1 VQITLQPVGLDGLV
15 QSFLEQALARSAQE
29 TASPAERDAFV
40 TLAVACR
47 SLGWRDVAHSAMA
60 AAEQCGAD
68 ALADLTLPE
77 AEAWYFLGEALNALG
92 QRSLAIAA
100 LENAVA
106 VQPDH
111 AQALMTLGLACIE
124 ENRIDDA
131 VTYLKRVLSL
141 DPNNAKAHAY
151 LSSSLY
157 REGHLE
163 QAQAHARAALDI
175 DPGAVIAHRTLGG
188 LLVGLGRLDEGR
200 YHLRKGFAD
209 HNLIV
214 ARCPDAKQTVLVLT
228 TATDGNVPD
237 TYLLPADRYTRLFW
251 FVEYAD
257 PSQFDSLPP
266 YDVVF
271 NAIGDPDR
279 LGDALD
285 IILEFQRSS
294 SRRMLNDPGPIVQT
308 ARHLTPGLLGD
319 IAGVVVPATVRIGGW
334 DSAQG
339 LLEAARQAGI
349 PAPLLARPLGSH
361 GGDGLTL
368 IRQDEATPAIA
379 PSEHYLTAFH
389 DFKSA
394 DGLYRKYRVIFVDR
408 TPFPYHLGISGDWMV
423 HYETCDMPAH
433 PDRIAEEMRF
443 LEAPETALGAQAMTA
458 IAAIGARIDLDFCG
472 LDFSLLPDGR
482 VLVFEANATMLVHP
496 EPQDGPLAHKNPYVE
511 RILRA
516 FQNLLVAP
524 G

>member
-1 VQITLQPVGLDGLV
+1 MKIPLQT
-15 QSFLEQALARSAQE
+15 FLEQALARPAHQ
-29 TASPAERDAFV
+29 TAGSAERDAFV

-47 SLGWRDVAHSAMA
+47 SLGWRDAAQTAMA
-60 AAEQCGAD
+60 VAEQGGAD

-77 AEAWYFLGEALNALG
+77 AEAWYFMGEALNALG
-92 QRSLAIAA
+92 QRSLAIAS
-100 LENAVA
+100 LEKAVTA
-106 VQPDH
+106 APDH

-124 ENRIDDA
+124 ENRTDDA
-131 VTYLKRVLSL
+131 GTYLTSVLNL

-151 LSSSLY
+151 LSSTLY
-157 REGHLE
+157 REGRLE

-188 LLVGLGRLDEGR
+188 LLIGLGRLDEGR
-200 YHLRKGFAD
+200 YHLRQGFTD

-214 ARCPDAKQTVLVLT
+214 GRCPEAELSVLVLT

-257 PSQFDSLPP
+257 PSQFYRLPAH
-266 YDVVF
+266 DVVF

-285 IILEFQRSS
+285 TLLEFQRSCS
-294 SRRMLNDPGPIVQT
+294 KRMLNDPRRIVQT

-334 DSAQG
+334 NGAQG
-339 LLEAARQAGI
+339 LIEAARQAGI
-349 PAPLLARPLGSH
+349 PTPFLARPLGSH

-368 IRQDEATPAIA
+368 IRQDAAAPATA
-379 PSEHYLTAFH
+379 PSECYLTAFH

-408 TPFPYHLGISGDWMV
+408 KPYPYHLGISSDWMV

-433 PDRIAEEMRF
+433 PDRIAEETRF
-443 LEAPETALGAQAMTA
+443 LEAPQTALGAEAMAAVT
-458 IAAIGARIDLDFCG
+458 AIGARIDLDFCG

-496 EPQDGPLAHKNPYVE
+496 EPEDGPLAHKNPYIE

-516 FQNLLVAP
+516 FQNGLIGKKSFL
-524 G
+524 GGLS

>member
-1 VQITLQPVGLDGLV
+1 MDTKHGSTLKIPL
-15 QSFLEQALARSAQE
+15 QSFLEQALARPTQGPIN
-29 TASPAERDAFV
+29 PAERDAFV

-47 SLGWRDVAHSAMA
+47 SLGWLDAAQTAMA
-60 AAEQCGAD
+60 VAQQCGAD

-77 AEAWYFLGEALNALG
+77 TEAWYFMGEALNALG
-92 QRSLAIAA
+92 QRRQAIAA

-111 AQALMTLGLACIE
+111 AQALMALGLACIE
-124 ENRIDDA
+124 ENRTDDA
-131 VTYLKRVLSL
+131 GTYLTAVVNL

-151 LSSSLY
+151 LSSTHY
-157 REGHLE
+157 REGRLE
-163 QAQAHARAALDI
+163 QAQAHAMAALDI
-175 DPGAVIAHRTLGG
+175 DPGAIIAHRTLGG
-188 LLVGLGRLDEGR
+188 LLIGIGRLEEGR
-200 YHLRKGFAD
+200 YHLRQGFAD

-214 ARCPDAKQTVLVLT
+214 ARCPNAEQTVLVLT
-228 TATDGNVPD
+228 TTTDGNVPD

-257 PSQFDSLPP
+257 ADQFDRLSP

-285 IILEFQRSS
+285 IILDFQRTCAK
-294 SRRMLNDPGPIVQT
+294 RMLNDPKRVTQT

-319 IAGVVVPATVRIGGW
+319 IAGVVVPATVRISGW
-334 DSAQG
+334 DGAQG
-339 LLEAARQAGI
+339 LLEAARRVGI
-349 PAPLLARPLGSH
+349 TAPFLARPLGSH

-368 IRQDEATPAIA
+368 IRRDEAAPAIA
-379 PSEHYLTAFH
+379 PSECYLTMFH

-394 DGLYRKYRVIFVDR
+394 DGLYRKYRIIFINR
-408 TPFPYHLGISGDWMV
+408 QPFPYHLGISSDWMV
-423 HYETCDMPAH
+423 HYETCDMPAY

-443 LEAPETALGAQAMTA
+443 LESPETALGAPAMTA

-496 EPQDGPLAHKNPYVE
+496 EAEDGPLAHKNPYIE
-511 RILRA
+511 CILRA
-516 FQNLLVAP
+516 FQDLLVAP